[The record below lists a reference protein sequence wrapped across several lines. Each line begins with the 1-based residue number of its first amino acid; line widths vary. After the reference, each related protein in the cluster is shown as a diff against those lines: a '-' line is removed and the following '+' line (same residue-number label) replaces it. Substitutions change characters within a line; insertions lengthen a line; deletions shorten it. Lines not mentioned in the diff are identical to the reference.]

1 MCKNLNLFL
10 SAPADALLPT
20 KIVAA
25 FLNKSISWFNSKAV
39 SGGGIPFIKLGNKRL
54 YQKQDVLNWL
64 DNNTKKVNSTSE
76 YERKPNY
83 AK

>member
-25 FLNKSISWFNSKAV
+25 YLNKSISWFNNKAI

-54 YQKQDVLNWL
+54 YQKQDVLGWL
-64 DNNTKKVNSTSE
+64 ESNTKKVYSTSE
-76 YERKPNY
+76 YEREINY
-83 AK
+83 GK

>member
-1 MCKNLNLFL
+1 MTKNLNLFL

-25 FLNKSISWFNSKAV
+25 YLNKSISWFNCKAV

-54 YQKQDVLNWL
+54 YKKQDVLEWL
-64 DNNTKKVNSTSE
+64 ESNTQKVSSTSQ
-76 YERKPNY
+76 YKRSVKY
-83 AK
+83 GK